1 MEKFL
6 LAGEAGRVVGCSA
19 QNIVKLERAG
29 KLKVAFKTP
38 SGVRLFA
45 EHDIREL
52 AAERRRR
59 DAAKRN

>member
-6 LAGEAGRVVGCSA
+6 LAGEAGRIAGCSA

-29 KLKVAFKTP
+29 KLKALKTP
-38 SGVRLFA
+38 TGVRFFS
-45 EHDIREL
+45 ESDIREL
-52 AAERRRR
+52 AADRKRR